1 MNIVSEARGDV
12 GGDGSRTQAR
22 HQAIIA
28 TVKRQGYAS
37 NEELARLFDVAVQTI
52 RRDIRTLDAA
62 GEVLRHHG
70 GASAPSSVE
79 NIAYPQRQIR
89 NRSEKDAIGEL
100 AAAAIPDGA
109 SLFVNIGT
117 TTEAFARALASHKGL
132 QVITNNLHVATL
144 LAGSEDC
151 RVVVTGGTVRVRDG
165 GILGP
170 DSLTMLSRYRADY
183 GVIGISGIDEDGT
196 LLDYDAEE
204 IRASELI
211 RANSRKIFLLA
222 DHTKFGRRP
231 LMNAGSIDGVTA
243 FFTDRTPP
251 APICEMLAA
260 HDVALVL
267 VGDDVRKR
275 TL

>member
-1 MNIVSEARGDV
+1 MPA
-12 GGDGSRTQAR
+12 TQTQIR
-22 HQAIIA
+22 QQAIIA
-28 TVKRQGYAS
+28 AVRRQGYVA
-37 NEELARLFDVAVQTI
+37 NEDLARLFDVAVQTI

-62 GEVLRHHG
+62 GEVIRHHG

-79 NIAYPQRQIR
+79 NIAYSQRQIR
-89 NRSEKDAIGEL
+89 NRREKDAIGEL

-117 TTEAFARALASHKGL
+117 TTEAFARALAAHKGL
-132 QVITNNLHVATL
+132 QVITNNLHVASL

-151 RVVVTGGTVRVRDG
+151 RVVVTGGTVRMRDG

-170 DSLTMLSRYRADY
+170 DSLSMLERYRADY

-196 LLDYDAEE
+196 LLDYDQEE

-211 RANSRKIFLLA
+211 RANSRKVFLLA

-231 LMNAGSIDGVTA
+231 LVRAGNIAGVSA

-251 APICEMLAA
+251 QSICDMLEENG
-260 HDVALVL
+260 VELVIANA
-267 VGDDVRKR
+267 DVRKR
-275 TL
+275 TSCLE